1 MINTL
6 IKGIFKAR
14 KKEEM
19 DKNKW
24 DRKKTNRNMTDLN
37 TSLLAMAL
45 TVKRLKFEFKD
56 KDYLPV

>member
-1 MINTL
+1 
-6 IKGIFKAR
+6 
-14 KKEEM
+14 
-19 DKNKW
+19 
-24 DRKKTNRNMTDLN
+24 MTDLN

>member
-14 KKEEM
+14 KKEGM

-24 DRKKTNRNMTDLN
+24 DRKKTNNNMTDLN
-37 TSLLAMAL
+37 TNLFGNGINCKKTKMWIQ
-45 TVKRLKFEFKD
+45 R
-56 KDYLPV
+56 